1 MEQPMIQNILLDKF
15 QYEVINIDESSD
27 MLTVT
32 VRKQAIVEVIG
43 FLKEELGYLFLTDLC
58 GIHYPDQELA
68 LGVVYHLHNFQTN
81 TRIRVKTFTSVA
93 TPEISTLTDLFSAVN
108 WMERETYDFFGIIFT
123 GHPNLI
129 RILNVEYLDY
139 FPLRK
144 EYPLEDQTRTDKD
157 NRFFGR

>member
-58 GIHYPDQELA
+58 GIHYPDQVLA
-68 LGVVYHLHNFQTN
+68 LGVVYH
-81 TRIRVKTFTSVA
+81 
-93 TPEISTLTDLFSAVN
+93 
-108 WMERETYDFFGIIFT
+108 
-123 GHPNLI
+123 
-129 RILNVEYLDY
+129 
-139 FPLRK
+139 
-144 EYPLEDQTRTDKD
+144 
-157 NRFFGR
+157 